1 MSEAEPRTALVT
13 GASRGIGRA
22 IALALAGD
30 GYDVAVTART
40 VTEGTG
46 QFGLPGSLERTVAE
60 IEALGRRALAV
71 PLDLLDRD
79 ALVPAVDRVL
89 DTFGHLDVLVNNA
102 IYVSDG
108 GLAPFID
115 TDPVDLE
122 RQDLRRPHRAAA
134 PQPAGAAGDGRTRSR
149 HGDQRDRGR
158 RARATHAQ
166 AW

>member
-1 MSEAEPRTALVT
+1 MATTS
-13 GASRGIGRA
+13 GSRR
-22 IALALAGD
+22 
-30 GYDVAVTART
+30 RT

-79 ALVPAVDRVL
+79 ALVPAADGVL
-89 DTFGHLDVLVNNA
+89 DVFGHLDVLVNNA

-122 RQDLRRPHRAAA
+122 RRIFADLTAQLLLSQPVLRAMAR
-134 PQPAGAAGDGRTRSR
+134 GSR
-149 HGDQRDRGR
+149 HGDQRHRGR
-158 RARATHAQ
+158 RARAAHAQ
-166 AW
+166 AR